1 MKKIIHWMIAATVV
15 GALAGCARTAPIEQV
30 NAIVSAG
37 HTEAQVKDAIIK
49 AGAQRQW
56 IMSDAG
62 PGVIKGKLQNRDH
75 VADIKI
81 NYSATSYS
89 IVYVSS
95 INLMA
100 ANGKSIETIT
110 AGYTTSIK
118 IFRLRWQQ
126 TPLCNNKYTYGSLL
140 TRFADYL

>member
-15 GALAGCARTAPIEQV
+15 GALAGCARTAPIDQV
-30 NAIVSAG
+30 NTIVSAG
-37 HTEAQVKDAIIK
+37 HTAAQVKDAIIK
-49 AGAQRQW
+49 AGAQREW

-62 PGVIKGKLQNRDH
+62 PGVIKGHLQNRDH

-95 INLMA
+95 LNLMA
-100 ANGKSIETIT
+100 ANGKIHRNYNRWVHNLDKDIQVTLAANT
-110 AGYTTSIK
+110 AM
-118 IFRLRWQQ
+118 QQ
-126 TPLCNNKYTYGSLL
+126 
-140 TRFADYL
+140 